1 MEVVLFVIA
10 VVLLGAVVIVS
21 TVLSGQQRE
30 VREAAAHHKG
40 RPITPYHLAYL
51 AGGPRRTVNTALA
64 MLARGGG
71 IRVARG
77 GQIGLVA
84 GAPPSPDGIEQAVL
98 SALAARSGTCPA
110 GELRRTV
117 AEAQAM
123 AVLRVDLERMGLLVP
138 GGALDGAGRSLRR
151 LLVAALL
158 AAFFTV
164 DAVVLLAVVD
174 VAEPGLGI
182 GAVLIGFAAALIG
195 LITYGTQRKAL
206 RNVLTRAGR
215 DVLDSARRVHVR
227 GSHHGTSGDLAF
239 AVGAPVALYGLSE
252 AGDPALEEE
261 LKHSDGGG
269 AYVGGACGGGSGGSG
284 DATYGG
290 GDFGSGGYGGGD
302 FGSGGSGGDSG
313 GGSSCGGGG
322 GCGGGGCGGG

>member
-10 VVLLGAVVIVS
+10 VILLGAVVTLS

-30 VREAAAHHKG
+30 VREAAAYHQG

-51 AGGPRRTVNTALA
+51 AGGPRRTVNTAFA

-77 GQIGLVA
+77 GRIGLVA
-84 GAPPSPDGIEQAVL
+84 GAPPSPDGIEHAVL
-98 SALAARSGTCPA
+98 SALAARSGTCPV

-117 AEAQAM
+117 AEGPAM
-123 AVLRVDLERMGLLVP
+123 AALRGDLEGMGLLVP

-151 LLVAALL
+151 LLVVSLL
-158 AAFFTV
+158 AAFLTA
-164 DAVVLLAVVD
+164 DAVVLLAVLD
-174 VAEPGLGI
+174 LAEPGLGI

-195 LITYGTQRKAL
+195 LITYGTQRRAL

-215 DVLDSARRVHVR
+215 DVLDSARRVHIR
-227 GSHHGTSGDLAF
+227 GAAHPAGGDLAF

-261 LKHSDGGG
+261 LKQSDGGAG
-269 AYVGGACGGGSGGSG
+269 SVGGACGGGDFGSGGSG

-290 GDFGSGGYGGGD
+290 GDFGSGGDSG
-302 FGSGGSGGDSG
+302 GGSGGDSG

-322 GCGGGGCGGG
+322 CGGGCGGG